1 MRWTFQVRH
10 RMSSRRR
17 CSLSYSRPSGWSR
30 HPPCSRPCSSRLS
43 RRRSR
48 PCSSNPS
55 SSRSYSPPRNRNISS
70 RRMWSRPSRQPPRNR
85 SLPCSRTLCSR
96 SRARTRSRQRPKAS
110 RSIPTSCSSMQM
122 PTPTPR
128 NRLPK
133 EWNPVLS
140 SKSTA
145 SRRHSCRATRLC
157 KDPGRCHADRGAE
170 QSTGHQPYSAGCHVS
185 GAKAAAGHALR

>member
-17 CSLSYSRPSGWSR
+17 CSLPYSRPSGWSR

-55 SSRSYSPPRNRNISS
+55 SSRSYRPPRNRNISS

-85 SLPCSRTLCSR
+85 SLPCSR